1 METEAPTTMAANA
14 GPAISAL
21 VLILFATAAWQAWQ
35 FWRHRRIEVTTLLWQ
50 LPFVGLLGFII
61 YWTGQG
67 FVEDWTADTGNA
79 SAMVGLAWT
88 AGICGLVPLLRGPVA
103 RLIDVTKV
111 PMRLLATT
119 LRDAVC
125 ILVAATLS
133 FRALEMAWNSNV
145 DLLPWSSV
153 AFSVALITAFMAVAY
168 FAFLRRGAGPALVA
182 VVCTV
187 VDVAQHFILEFKGTA
202 ILPSDLLAL
211 GTAAAVSAG
220 YKCILVPTCLDA
232 LGLLCI
238 ALAVLSL
245 VRPVK
250 LPMTGVAE
258 GDPSQ
263 KDSSTPDASRPPLR
277 MTHRAITPEAFLSL
291 VSRRRWNI
299 VAAAISVVLAIACG
313 NGIQGW
319 FASNQVADALEISF
333 DNWQPINTYTS
344 RGWIPSFSIMVQ
356 NLAIPKPNDYTTE
369 SAQAAEE
376 ELAARYDSARGAS
389 AERAA
394 AAAQFDAEK
403 PTVIAIMNE
412 TFADLSIFNG
422 LNTGYTG
429 PTYYNNFAGALQRG
443 SLAVSVL
450 GGGTC
455 NTEFEFLTGNSLG
468 FIGGNKYPYTLYDFS
483 NVASLPQ
490 QFKELGYTT
499 TAMHPQNPV
508 NWNRSTVYQ
517 AMGFDEFL
525 SDADFSGQEGAWGLH
540 SGLSDAST
548 YDRIIQMLNE
558 NAEPQFIFDVTIQ
571 NHGGYDA
578 IDIPED
584 YLVPGATDAL
594 AEDAALQTR
603 ATEYLGLINASD
615 QALESF
621 LTQLTQLDRKV
632 AVVFFGDHQPGF
644 TGAINDMIF
653 PGEDELTHNTRLYE
667 TTYFM
672 WTNYE
677 VAGTDIDGVVDG
689 IDGTAADEAAADDTT
704 WTTAGASTLAAQL
717 LDRIGAP
724 LTLYQRAQLGATQEV
739 TAVSLNGYLGADGT
753 WYELDN
759 TESLYATTVDK
770 WRRVQYLEF
779 AERVS

>member
-1 METEAPTTMAANA
+1 MAANA
-14 GPAISAL
+14 GPAIGAL
-21 VLILFATAAWQAWQ
+21 VLILFAAAAWQAWQ

-50 LPFVGLLGFII
+50 VPFVGLLGFII

-67 FVEDWTADTGNA
+67 FVEDWTTDTGNA
-79 SAMVGLAWT
+79 SAMVGLAWAAAT
-88 AGICGLVPLLRGPVA
+88 CGLVPLLRGPLA
-103 RLIDVTKV
+103 RLIDATRV
-111 PMRLLATT
+111 PMRLLACT

-133 FRALEMAWNSNV
+133 FRALEVAWNGNV

-153 AFSVALITAFMAVAY
+153 AFSIALIAAFMAVTY
-168 FAFLRRGAGPALVA
+168 FACLRRGAGPAIVA

-187 VDVAQHFILEFKGTA
+187 VGVAQHFILEFKGTA

-211 GTAAAVSAG
+211 GTAAEVSAG
-220 YKCILVPTCLDA
+220 YQYTLVPTCLDA
-232 LGLLCI
+232 MGLLCI
-238 ALAVLSL
+238 TLAVLSL

-250 LPMTGVAE
+250 LPMAGAAE
-258 GDPSQ
+258 GAR
-263 KDSSTPDASRPPLR
+263 KDSSTTDASRPSPR
-277 MTHRAITPEAFLSL
+277 MTLRAITPEAILSL
-291 VSRRRWNI
+291 ISRRRWNL
-299 VAAAISVVLAIACG
+299 VAAAVSVVLAIACG

-333 DNWQPINTYTS
+333 DNWQPINTYVA

-356 NLAIPKPNDYTTE
+356 NLAIPQPDGYTIE

-376 ELAARYDSARGAS
+376 ELAARYDTTRGAS
-389 AERAA
+389 AERTAA
-394 AAAQFDAEK
+394 ATQFDAEK

-412 TFADLSIFNG
+412 TFADLSVFNG
-422 LNTGYTG
+422 LNAGYTG
-429 PTYYNNFAGALQRG
+429 PAFYNNLAGALQRG

-468 FIGGNKYPYTLYDFS
+468 FIGGNKYPYTLYDFTG
-483 NVASLPQ
+483 VASLPR
-490 QFKELGYTT
+490 QFKEMGYTT
-499 TAMHPQNPV
+499 TAMHPQNPE
-508 NWNRSTVYQ
+508 NWSRSTVYQ
-517 AMGFDEFL
+517 EMGFDEFL

-540 SGLSDAST
+540 AGLSDAST
-548 YDRIIQMLNE
+548 YDRIIQLLNE
-558 NAEPQFIFDVTIQ
+558 DPDPQFIFDVTMQ

-594 AEDAALQTR
+594 AEDAALQTQ

-615 QALESF
+615 QALEGF
-621 LTQLTQLDRKV
+621 LAQLAQLDRKV

-644 TGAINDMIF
+644 TGTINDMIF
-653 PGEDELTHNTRLYE
+653 PGEDELTHNTRLYK

-677 VAGTDIDGVVDG
+677 VTGTDIDGVVDG
-689 IDGTAADEAAADDTT
+689 TDGAQPGSGAADTTT
-704 WTTAGASTLAAQL
+704 WTTTGASTLAAQL
-717 LDRIGAP
+717 LNRIGAP

-739 TAVSLNGYLGADGT
+739 AAVSLNGYLGADGA

-759 TESLYATTVDK
+759 TESLYAATVDK

>member
-1 METEAPTTMAANA
+1 MTKHTDS
-14 GPAISAL
+14 GS
-21 VLILFATAAWQAWQ
+21 V
-35 FWRHRRIEVTTLLWQ
+35 
-50 LPFVGLLGFII
+50 
-61 YWTGQG
+61 
-67 FVEDWTADTGNA
+67 

-88 AGICGLVPLLRGPVA
+88 TGICGLVPLLRGPIA
-103 RLIDVTKV
+103 RLIDAAKV
-111 PMRLLATT
+111 SMRLLSCA
-119 LRDAVC
+119 LRDAAC
-125 ILVAATLS
+125 ILAAATLS
-133 FRALEMAWNSNV
+133 FRALEVAWNSNV

-153 AFSVALITAFMAVAY
+153 AFSVTFIAAFMVVAY

-182 VVCTV
+182 VVCTGV
-187 VDVAQHFILEFKGTA
+187 GVAQSFICTFKGAA

-220 YKCILVPTCLDA
+220 YDYVLTPPMLDA
-232 LGLLCI
+232 LGLLCV
-238 ALAVLSL
+238 ALAALSL
-245 VRPVK
+245 VRPPM
-250 LPMTGVAE
+250 LPMGGGTTRHPERSTAGAE
-258 GDPSQ
+258 SKNLETNVDPSQ
-263 KDSSTPDASRPPLR
+263 GDSSTTDASHPSLR
-277 MTHRAITPEAFLSL
+277 MTTGAHAAPEASTAGPALNAVATSAIAL
-291 VSRRRWNI
+291 ASRRRWNL
-299 VAAAISVVLAIACG
+299 VAAAVSIVLAVACG

-319 FASNQVADALEISF
+319 FTNNQVTDALETGF
-333 DNWQPINTYTS
+333 DNWQPINTYVA

-356 NLAIPKPNDYTTE
+356 NLAIPEPNDYTTE

-376 ELAARYDSARGAS
+376 ELAARYDTTRGAS

-394 AAAQFDAEK
+394 ATAQFDAEK

-429 PTYYNNFAGALQRG
+429 STYYNNLTGALQRG
-443 SLAVSVL
+443 PLAVSVL

-483 NVASLPQ
+483 NVASLPR
-490 QFKELGYTT
+490 QFKKLGYTT
-499 TAMHPQNPV
+499 TAMHPQNPE

-517 AMGFDEFL
+517 AMGFDKFL
-525 SDADFSGQEGAWGLH
+525 SNADFSGQEGAWGLH
-540 SGLSDAST
+540 AGLSDAST
-548 YDRIIQMLNE
+548 YDHIIQMLNE

-584 YLVPGATDAL
+584 HLVPGATDAL

-603 ATEYLGLINASD
+603 ATEYLGLINASA

-621 LTQLTQLDRKV
+621 LTRLTQLDRKV

-644 TGAINDMIF
+644 SGAINDMIF
-653 PGEDELTHNTRLYE
+653 PGEDELAHNTRLYE

-677 VAGTDIDGVVDG
+677 VTGTDIDGVVD
-689 IDGTAADEAAADDTT
+689 ATT
-704 WTTAGASTLAAQL
+704 WTTAGSSTLAAQL
-717 LDRIGAP
+717 LDHIGAP

-753 WYELDN
+753 WYKLDN
-759 TESLYATTVDK
+759 TESLYAATVDK
-770 WRRVQYLEF
+770 WRRTQYLEF

>member
-187 VDVAQHFILEFKGTA
+187 VGVAQHFILEFKGTA

-258 GDPSQ
+258 DDPSQ

-344 RGWIPSFSIMVQ
+344 RGWIPSFAIMVQ
-356 NLAIPKPNDYTTE
+356 NLAIPRPDGYTAE

-376 ELAARYDSARGAS
+376 ELAARYDTTRGAS

-412 TFADLSIFNG
+412 TFADLSVFNG
-422 LNTGYTG
+422 LNAGYTG
-429 PTYYNNFAGALQRG
+429 PTFYNNLAGTLQRG

-468 FIGGNKYPYTLYDFS
+468 FIGGNKYPYTLYDFTG
-483 NVASLPQ
+483 VASLPQ
-490 QFKELGYTT
+490 QFKEMGYTT
-499 TAMHPQNPV
+499 TAMHPQNPE

-517 AMGFDEFL
+517 EMGFDEFL
-525 SDADFSGQEGAWGLH
+525 SDADFSSQEGAWGLH
-540 SGLSDAST
+540 AGLSDAST
-548 YDRIIQMLNE
+548 YDRIIQLLNE
-558 NAEPQFIFDVTIQ
+558 NAAPQFIFDVTIQ
-571 NHGGYDA
+571 NHGGYNA
-578 IDIPED
+578 IDIPEG

-594 AEDAALQTR
+594 AEDAALQTQ
-603 ATEYLGLINASD
+603 TSEYLGLINASD
-615 QALESF
+615 QALQSF

-653 PGEDELTHNTRLYE
+653 PGEDELTHNTRLYK

-677 VAGTDIDGVVDG
+677 VTGTDIDGVVDG
-689 IDGTAADEAAADDTT
+689 IDGAQPGAGAADATT
-704 WTTAGASTLAAQL
+704 WTTTGASTLAAQL
-717 LDRIGAP
+717 FDRIGAP

-739 TAVSLNGYLGADGT
+739 AAVSLNGYLGADGA

-770 WRRVQYLEF
+770 WCRVQYLEF

>member
-1 METEAPTTMAANA
+1 METETVTTVAASA
-14 GPAISAL
+14 GPAVGAL
-21 VLILFATAAWQAWQ
+21 VLIIFAAVAWQAWQ
-35 FWRHRRIEVTTLLWQ
+35 VFRRRRMEVTTLLWQ
-50 LPFVGLLGFII
+50 LPFTGLLAFII

-67 FVEDWTADTGNA
+67 FMEDWTADTGNA
-79 SAMVGLAWT
+79 SAMVGLAWA
-88 AGICGLVPLLRGPVA
+88 AGICGLVPLLRGPLA
-103 RLIDVTKV
+103 RLIDATKV
-111 PMRLLATT
+111 PMRLLACT
-119 LRDAVC
+119 LRDAAC

-133 FRALEMAWNSNV
+133 FRSLEVAWNSNV

-153 AFSVALITAFMAVAY
+153 AFSIALIVALMAVTY

-182 VVCTV
+182 VVCTGV
-187 VDVAQHFILEFKGTA
+187 GVAQSFICTFKGAA

-220 YKCILVPTCLDA
+220 YDYVLTPEMLDA
-232 LGLLCI
+232 LGLLCA
-238 ALAVLSL
+238 ALAALSL
-245 VRPVK
+245 VKPPM
-250 LPMTGVAE
+250 LPMGGA
-258 GDPSQ
+258 PSQ
-263 KDSSTPDASRPPLR
+263 GDSSATDASRPSLR
-277 MTHRAITPEAFLSL
+277 MTKEAHAAPGIRSVHPSLESVTTSALAL
-291 VSRRRWNI
+291 VSRRRWNL
-299 VAAAISVVLAIACG
+299 VAAAVSVVLAIACG
-313 NGIQGW
+313 NGIQSW
-319 FASNQVADALEISF
+319 FNNNQVTDALEISF
-333 DNWQPINTYTS
+333 DNWQPINTYVA

-356 NLAIPKPNDYTTE
+356 NLAIPEPNDYTTE
-369 SAQAAEE
+369 SAQATEE
-376 ELAARYDSARGAS
+376 ELAARYDTTRGAS

-394 AAAQFDAEK
+394 ATAQFDAEK

-429 PTYYNNFAGALQRG
+429 PTYYNNLTGALQRG
-443 SLAVSVL
+443 PLAVSVL

-483 NVASLPQ
+483 NVASLPR
-490 QFKELGYTT
+490 QFKKLGYTT
-499 TAMHPQNPV
+499 TAMHPQNPE

-517 AMGFDEFL
+517 AMGFDKFL
-525 SDADFSGQEGAWGLH
+525 SNADFSGQEGTWGLH
-540 SGLSDAST
+540 AGLSDAST
-548 YDRIIQMLNE
+548 YDHIIQMLNE

-621 LTQLTQLDRKV
+621 LTRLTQLDRKV

-644 TGAINDMIF
+644 SGAINDMIF
-653 PGEDELTHNTRLYE
+653 PGEDELAHNTRLYE

-677 VAGTDIDGVVDG
+677 VTGTDIDGVVD
-689 IDGTAADEAAADDTT
+689 ATT
-704 WTTAGASTLAAQL
+704 WTTAGSSTLAAQL
-717 LDRIGAP
+717 LDHIGAP

-753 WYELDN
+753 WYKLDN
-759 TESLYATTVDK
+759 TESLYAATVDK
-770 WRRVQYLEF
+770 WRRTQYLEF